1 MIAHLVKSYKK
12 LFLEAS
18 MRTREEFSILKVR
31 LYKDTDY
38 LIQNYLNTKQNKST
52 YIKNLILKDMRHENI
67 ENSMYRVLED
77 FFRDHPE
84 ILNKSTQKEKNEI
97 SEVEEIIEEEKPEDI
112 QKEDDEKELPDSAKS
127 FLSALE
133 F

>member
-1 MIAHLVKSYKK
+1 
-12 LFLEAS
+12 

-52 YIKNLILKDMRHENI
+52 Y
-67 ENSMYRVLED
+67 MYRVLED
-77 FFRDHPE
+77 FFKDHPE

-97 SEVEEIIEEEKPEDI
+97 SEAEEIIEEEKPEDI

>member
-1 MIAHLVKSYKK
+1 LVKVYKK

-77 FFRDHPE
+77 FFKDHPE

-97 SEVEEIIEEEKPEDI
+97 SEAEEIIEEEKPEDI

>member
-1 MIAHLVKSYKK
+1 
-12 LFLEAS
+12 
-18 MRTREEFSILKVR
+18 MRTKEEFSILKVR

-38 LIQNYLNTKQNKST
+38 LIKNYLNTKQNKST

-77 FFRDHPE
+77 FFKDHPE

-97 SEVEEIIEEEKPEDI
+97 IEDEKPEDI

>member
-1 MIAHLVKSYKK
+1 
-12 LFLEAS
+12 

-77 FFRDHPE
+77 FFKDHPE
-84 ILNKSTQKEKNEI
+84 ILNKSTQKEKNEV
-97 SEVEEIIEEEKPEDI
+97 SEAEEIIEEEKPEDI
-112 QKEDDEKELPDSAKS
+112 QKEDDEKKLPDSAKS

>member
-1 MIAHLVKSYKK
+1 MVKVYKK

-18 MRTREEFSILKVR
+18 IRTREEFSILKVR

-52 YIKNLILKDMRHENI
+52 YIKNLIMKDMRHENI

-77 FFRDHPE
+77 FFKDHPE

-97 SEVEEIIEEEKPEDI
+97 SEAEEIIAEEKPEDI

>member
-1 MIAHLVKSYKK
+1 LVKVYKK

-38 LIQNYLNTKQNKST
+38 LIKNYLNTKQNKST

-77 FFRDHPE
+77 FFKDHPE

-97 SEVEEIIEEEKPEDI
+97 SEAEEIIEDEKPEDI

>member
-1 MIAHLVKSYKK
+1 
-12 LFLEAS
+12 

-38 LIQNYLNTKQNKST
+38 LIKNYLNTKQNKST
-52 YIKNLILKDMRHENI
+52 YIKNLILKDMRHEII
-67 ENSMYRVLED
+67 ENSMYIVLED
-77 FFRDHPE
+77 FFKDHPE

-97 SEVEEIIEEEKPEDI
+97 SEAEEIIEDEKPEDI

>member
-1 MIAHLVKSYKK
+1 LVKVYKK

>member
-1 MIAHLVKSYKK
+1 
-12 LFLEAS
+12 

-52 YIKNLILKDMRHENI
+52 YIKNLIMKDMRHENI

-77 FFRDHPE
+77 FFKDHPE
-84 ILNKSTQKEKNEI
+84 ILNKSTQKEKMKFLKLRKSLPRKNL
-97 SEVEEIIEEEKPEDI
+97 KTFKKKMMKRNYLI
-112 QKEDDEKELPDSAKS
+112 QQKAS
-127 FLSALE
+127 
-133 F
+133 

>member
-77 FFRDHPE
+77 FFKDHPE

-97 SEVEEIIEEEKPEDI
+97 SEAEEIIEEEKPEDI